1 MRNQLASKVGAIV
14 ETAGGADVA
23 SKEQLKR
30 MQDEMNRKLYREL
43 MQGYFRS
50 NPDERSM
57 DLIQTLD
64 FYGKKFALV
73 ASGTASLSI
82 EEYIKGMALQEK
94 ATKVRKDPAPT
105 E

>member
-57 DLIQTLD
+57 DLI
-64 FYGKKFALV
+64 
-73 ASGTASLSI
+73 
-82 EEYIKGMALQEK
+82 
-94 ATKVRKDPAPT
+94 
-105 E
+105 